1 MALLHFRCK
10 ERRRNM
16 RVMLSVPLRVHGIDA
31 DGNTFAVETKSH
43 TVSLHGASIE
53 LEQAVAL
60 GDILVLENENT
71 HETVEGK
78 VVTIKRSREGKVH
91 VGVEFTDFDLNFW
104 HMAFPASGAKPL
116 RRGVG
121 QRAVVEVTDKDKVA
135 VLS

>member
-1 MALLHFRCK
+1 
-10 ERRRNM
+10 M

-31 DGNTFAVETKSH
+31 DGATFAVETKSH

-53 LEQAVAL
+53 LEQAVAF
-60 GDILVLENENT
+60 GDILILENET
-71 HETVEGK
+71 TKETVEGK
-78 VVTIKRSREGKVH
+78 VVTIKRSRDGKTY

-121 QRAVVEVTDKDKVA
+121 QRTALQVAEKVA

>member
-31 DGNTFAVETKSH
+31 DGATFAVETKSH

-53 LEQAVAL
+53 LEQAVAF
-60 GDILVLENENT
+60 GDILILENET
-71 HETVEGK
+71 TKETVEGK
-78 VVTIKRSREGKVH
+78 VVTIKRSRDAKTY

-121 QRAVVEVTDKDKVA
+121 QRTAVQVAEKVA